1 MGILLSFSLKPC
13 YYIIYLYF
21 RVHVEQKRMCNF
33 GDTNFVNC
41 IKMMASVVLVDMVK
55 ATLART
61 RLTSLLSFL
70 TVAGSL
76 LTKATN
82 QRKPLNKKLSANIKD
97 AIWQDSCPQEAACL
111 PTSSLKVYKTLFLSL
126 ENKVFH
132 WSLGDRYDY
141 PYFTGGI

>member
-21 RVHVEQKRMCNF
+21 RIHIEQKRMCNF

-61 RLTSLLSFL
+61 RLTSLQTQNPEVSFRISLVVILSGFQP
-70 TVAGSL
+70 A
-76 LTKATN
+76 
-82 QRKPLNKKLSANIKD
+82 RK
-97 AIWQDSCPQEAACL
+97 
-111 PTSSLKVYKTLFLSL
+111 
-126 ENKVFH
+126 
-132 WSLGDRYDY
+132 
-141 PYFTGGI
+141 

>member
-1 MGILLSFSLKPC
+1 MRLLKKIYCEIWWYHNNTLHKKEPHINGHFVIFLSQAM

-21 RVHVEQKRMCNF
+21 RIHIEQKRMCNF

-70 TVAGSL
+70 TVTGSL
-76 LTKATN
+76 
-82 QRKPLNKKLSANIKD
+82 
-97 AIWQDSCPQEAACL
+97 
-111 PTSSLKVYKTLFLSL
+111 
-126 ENKVFH
+126 
-132 WSLGDRYDY
+132 
-141 PYFTGGI
+141 